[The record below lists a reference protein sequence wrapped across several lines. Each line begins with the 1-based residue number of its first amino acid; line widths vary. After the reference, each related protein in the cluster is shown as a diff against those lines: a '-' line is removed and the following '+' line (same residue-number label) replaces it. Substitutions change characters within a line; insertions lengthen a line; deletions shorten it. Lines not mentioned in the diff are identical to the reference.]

1 MLNKI
6 KNDELLPHKLGFL
19 IGGVLGFLLGLVVT
33 DKAGNYDEFEY
44 IDEEV
49 DDGNAKVS

>member
-6 KNDELLPHKLGFL
+6 KNDELLPHKLGL
-19 IGGVLGFLLGLVVT
+19 VIGGLLGFLLGLIVT
-33 DKAGNYDEFEY
+33 DKAGNYDELEY

-49 DDGNAKVS
+49 VDNGEA